1 MDLTTLCRRRPLLKR
16 SGWAF
21 ASGFGARREIRGGIL
36 GVLLAA
42 GCVVAGPALAQEP
55 LYVKNLSPVSGL
67 LGLPS
72 QRLADTSPVGTLNLA
87 FHASVANNYVAEV
100 RNAETVNLDGETLR
114 LALELRYAF
123 ADDWDVQLEVPW
135 LDHSEGQLDSL
146 IDNWHDFWGMSDGGR
161 SDVPRDL
168 LDIRY
173 EGNGAFALEDEVS
186 GIGDTSLS
194 LNYRFFHDASSV
206 ASIALGYKFG
216 TGEEGEFLGSG
227 ADDAFLVVRFS
238 GDHQADLPLRWHG
251 QLGYLRA
258 GNSDLLGDAQ
268 ERDLWF
274 AGLSLDWV
282 LSPRWSLLAQVDSHA
297 APMDSG
303 LTALGDEA
311 VMLSGGVRWTFARAW
326 ALDFTVIE
334 DVMVETAP
342 DVTFQASLRYRP
354 R

>member
-1 MDLTTLCRRRPLLKR
+1 MDLTARSCKRALLLVLCP
-16 SGWAF
+16 
-21 ASGFGARREIRGGIL
+21 ASI
-36 GVLLAA
+36 AA
-42 GCVVAGPALAQEP
+42 TAQEP

-72 QRLADTSPVGTLNLA
+72 QRLADTFPSGTLNLA
-87 FHASVANNYVAEV
+87 LHTSVANNYVEEI
-100 RNAETVNLDGETLR
+100 RYAETVNLDGETLR

-123 ADDWDVQLEVPW
+123 AENWDVQLEVPW

-173 EGNGAFALEDEVS
+173 EGNGAFALEDEAS

-194 LNYRFFHDASSV
+194 LSYRFFHDATSAASV
-206 ASIALGYKFG
+206 VLGYKFG
-216 TGEEGEFLGSG
+216 TGDEDDFLGSG
-227 ADDAFLVVRFS
+227 ADDAFIAVRFS

-251 QLGYLRA
+251 QAGYLRA
-258 GNSDLLGDAQ
+258 GSSDLLGDAQ

-282 LSPRWSLLAQVDSHA
+282 LSPRWSLLAQVDAHA

-303 LTALGDEA
+303 LAALGDEA
-311 VMLSGGVRWTFARAW
+311 VMLSGGVRWTFAQAW
-326 ALDFTVIE
+326 SADFTVIE
-334 DVMVETAP
+334 DAMVETAP
-342 DVTFQASLRYRP
+342 DVTFQASLRYSP
-354 R
+354 RW